1 MKKYYYFPLLLCI
14 FISATC
20 ILNACSNEKK
30 TNDNSTEEI
39 SVVSTKDDPQAS
51 SYIVDNHSEEDDK
64 NASDSFETENSAE
77 VKDPQASSYIVDH
90 LSEDDKDPGDSFAI
104 EIKNEN
110 AIFEYSLQGFMDRFS
125 DFAKDNDKTAA
136 YKDVF
141 LYVANNKN
149 MDLIGAPFF
158 HVTYVPS
165 MTESGEMTKDS
176 ASLAFT
182 WRHRN
187 DDCEMCKKYY
197 GTHFGHES
205 INLKIV
211 FRLNGIDI
219 DGVLTRSGFEKTG
232 KNDLYVSHKRSADR
246 DLTFYIYICSNQY
259 YFIFRVED
267 NIPNKQQAEEM
278 FYALCRDISGYLN
291 KSDYRY
297 ISRGDKHYIEFD
309 DYGYTA
315 SGNGSYEA
323 FDMAG
328 LPFNSLSEL
337 KEKVTGNGLTD
348 EEKNFIKE
356 RKDLFTA
363 DENGIAVC
371 DFDNLLEPEVPESL
385 LPLEMVGGTWAGER
399 YTAAYDSGNGVR
411 FLFGYFTKDIFEAR
425 LEYDT
430 HGVIDSAKN
439 RDDCS
444 EVTYVDGDGNTTTTE
459 YSFAKDASKQYKHVV
474 KSVADGKYDRTIV
487 IDYVRD
493 IEKNGREAAYE
504 PTRAEIF
511 ITDGRNYIF
520 YEFSGKDG
528 FVLPGES
535 ELLDYGFK
543 KSDN

>member
-1 MKKYYYFPLLLCI
+1 MNEMLRKQR
-14 FISATC
+14 FISRIMLLSVCLIITAALFGC
-20 ILNACSNEKK
+20 G
-30 TNDNSTEEI
+30 DNKAPSEQPEEL
-39 SVVSTKDDPQAS
+39 PAS
-51 SYIVDNHSEEDDK
+51 Q
-64 NASDSFETENSAE
+64 SAE
-77 VKDPQASSYIVDH
+77 AISTGGESAPVTAGRDDVAETDVSSVPPAADPA
-90 LSEDDKDPGDSFAI
+90 
-104 EIKNEN
+104 
-110 AIFEYSLQGFMDRFS
+110 
-125 DFAKDNDKTAA
+125 
-136 YKDVF
+136 
-141 LYVANNKN
+141 
-149 MDLIGAPFF
+149 
-158 HVTYVPS
+158 
-165 MTESGEMTKDS
+165 
-176 ASLAFT
+176 
-182 WRHRN
+182 
-187 DDCEMCKKYY
+187 
-197 GTHFGHES
+197 
-205 INLKIV
+205 
-211 FRLNGIDI
+211 
-219 DGVLTRSGFEKTG
+219 
-232 KNDLYVSHKRSADR
+232 
-246 DLTFYIYICSNQY
+246 
-259 YFIFRVED
+259 
-267 NIPNKQQAEEM
+267 
-278 FYALCRDISGYLN
+278 
-291 KSDYRY
+291 DYRY

-315 SGNGSYEA
+315 SGNDFYEA

-328 LPFNSLSEL
+328 LPFNSLAEL

-348 EEKNFIKE
+348 KEKNFIKE
-356 RKDLFTA
+356 RKDLFIS
-363 DENGIAVC
+363 DKNGIVVC

-474 KSVADGKYDRTIV
+474 KSVVDSKYYRTIV

-493 IEKNGREAAYE
+493 IEKNGKEAAYN

-511 ITDGRNYIF
+511 FTDGRNYIF

>member
-1 MKKYYYFPLLLCI
+1 MLRKQR
-14 FISATC
+14 FISRIMLLSVCLIITAALFGC
-20 ILNACSNEKK
+20 GDNKAPSEQPEEMSNSQSEAAG
-30 TNDNSTEEI
+30 ST
-39 SVVSTKDDPQAS
+39 DA
-51 SYIVDNHSEEDDK
+51 
-64 NASDSFETENSAE
+64 ENS
-77 VKDPQASSYIVDH
+77 
-90 LSEDDKDPGDSFAI
+90 PGTKGVESVT
-104 EIKNEN
+104 E
-110 AIFEYSLQGFMDRFS
+110 
-125 DFAKDNDKTAA
+125 T
-136 YKDVF
+136 DV
-141 LYVANNKN
+141 
-149 MDLIGAPFF
+149 
-158 HVTYVPS
+158 S
-165 MTESGEMTKDS
+165 
-176 ASLAFT
+176 
-182 WRHRN
+182 
-187 DDCEMCKKYY
+187 
-197 GTHFGHES
+197 
-205 INLKIV
+205 
-211 FRLNGIDI
+211 
-219 DGVLTRSGFEKTG
+219 SGFST
-232 KNDLYVSHKRSADR
+232 AD
-246 DLTFYIYICSNQY
+246 
-259 YFIFRVED
+259 
-267 NIPNKQQAEEM
+267 PA
-278 FYALCRDISGYLN
+278 
-291 KSDYRY
+291 DYRY

-504 PTRAEIF
+504 PTRMEIF